1 MRVNEDIG
9 VIGRLWLRVESL
21 VNRNS
26 GVPAPSGAGRE
37 LNPFYCLG
45 AIGVFFLWVILFSGL
60 YLFIFYR
67 ISATEAYASVE
78 RITHVQWYLGG
89 VMRSLHR
96 YASDG
101 LVAVTVIH
109 GLRHLALKRHA
120 NWRWVAWVS
129 GVLTS
134 VMVIAG
140 GVFGY
145 LMVWDEKA
153 KLIAVYSSKLLEEAP
168 FFGIPVGLTF
178 ALSENLT
185 DQFFYIVLFI
195 HFSSIIVIFMA
206 VWIHLSRITKAM
218 ITPPKEVIYGLA
230 FLLLLAAFVR
240 PAVSDKAAELGH
252 LVGNVSI
259 DWFYMF
265 LYPLMG
271 HISPAWTIAVVV
283 GAVFFVSVI
292 PWVYRPR
299 QNPTPSVAPDN
310 CTGCELCREDCPY
323 AAIKM
328 VERKDASGYSLLA
341 SVMPERCAS
350 CGICAGACDYSAI
363 NLPGFA
369 EEALK
374 AEIKAF
380 SSELV
385 VNDTGILVFLCKKSA
400 DIKDKINGDGSIKG
414 YASAR
419 VVELPCIGMLQ
430 PAMID
435 MAIDSGVPGVLAV
448 GCRQGDCSFRTG
460 NSWLNQRI
468 LMTRPPVV
476 RRGIKRA
483 RIRTLWLSATETK
496 GFFDGIERFR
506 QDLSAGVKDD

>member
-45 AIGVFFLWVILFSGL
+45 AIGVFFLWVILFSVL
-60 YLFIFYR
+60 YLFIFPR
-67 ISATEAYASVE
+67 IGAPEPYASVE

-283 GAVFFVSVI
+283 GAGFFVSGVVGAVFFVSVI

-435 MAIDSGVPGVLAV
+435 MAIDSGVPGGLAV
-448 GCRQGDCSFRTG
+448 GGRQGGCTFRTG
-460 NSWLNQRI
+460 NGGAHA
-468 LMTRPPVV
+468 
-476 RRGIKRA
+476 RGC
-483 RIRTLWLSATETK
+483 
-496 GFFDGIERFR
+496 
-506 QDLSAGVKDD
+506 

>member
-1 MRVNEDIG
+1 MRVSEDIG
-9 VIGRLWLRVESL
+9 IIGRLWLRVESL

-26 GVPAPSGAGRE
+26 LSE

-45 AIGVFFLWVILFSGL
+45 AIAVFFLWVILFSGL

-78 RITHVQWYLGG
+78 RITRVQWYLGG

-153 KLIAVYSSKLLEEAP
+153 KLIAVYSSRLLEEAP
-168 FFGIPVGLTF
+168 FFGIPIGLTF
-178 ALSENLT
+178 VSAENLT

-230 FLLLLAAFVR
+230 FLLFLAAFVK

-271 HISPAWTIAVVV
+271 YISPAWTIAAVA

-292 PWVYRPR
+292 PWVYRPG
-299 QNPTPSVAPDN
+299 QTPTPSVARDN

-328 VERKDASGYSLLA
+328 IERKDASGYSLLA
-341 SVMPERCAS
+341 SVLPARCAS
-350 CGICAGACDYSAI
+350 CGICAGACEYSAI

-380 SSELV
+380 SLELAG
-385 VNDTGILVFLCKKSA
+385 DTGILVFLCKKSV
-400 DIKDKINGDGSIKG
+400 DIKNEINEDGSIKG
-414 YASAR
+414 YASVR
-419 VVELPCIGMLQ
+419 VIELPCIGMLQ
-430 PAMID
+430 PAMVDI
-435 MAIDSGVPGVLAV
+435 AIDSGVPGVLAV
-448 GCRQGDCSFRTG
+448 GCRQEDCSFRTG
-460 NSWLNQRI
+460 NSWLNQRL
-468 LMTRPPVV
+468 LMTRPPIV

-483 RIRTLWLSATETK
+483 RIRTLWLSAVETK
-496 GFFDGIERFR
+496 GFFDGLERFR
-506 QDLSAGVKDD
+506 QDLSGGVKDE